1 MAIAYQEQMH
11 GDDLEDVVEEEPDEA
26 ASGDWAAEE

>member
-26 ASGDWAAEE
+26 ASGDWTAEE